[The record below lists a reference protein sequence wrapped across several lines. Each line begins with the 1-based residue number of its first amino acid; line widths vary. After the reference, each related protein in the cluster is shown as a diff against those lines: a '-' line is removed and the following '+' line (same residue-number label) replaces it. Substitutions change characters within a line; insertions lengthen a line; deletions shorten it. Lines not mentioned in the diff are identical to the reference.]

1 MEVEKILARPR
12 RIRARMEEQRERV
25 ERLEAFAVA
34 KLVEERKKLLG
45 LAASYQDAL
54 WAVNDLI
61 ERLPKEHMRQAVKL
75 RALDELSW
83 RKAGREMGISP
94 RSARRWYIRA
104 VAWLTKDNL
113 YAPKGD
119 NPSGA
124 CKRNYFAG
132 KKSLAMQSSINPI
145 CA

>member
-25 ERLEAFAVA
+25 ERLEAFAQRCTSSWSDTPGGHGGDARYDAVA

-61 ERLPKEHMRQAVKL
+61 DRLPKERMQQAVKL

-104 VAWLTKDNL
+104 VAGLSK
-113 YAPKGD
+113 K
-119 NPSGA
+119 NP
-124 CKRNYFAG
+124 
-132 KKSLAMQSSINPI
+132 
-145 CA
+145 